1 MEQILTLAAS
11 LEPGKPTSISN
22 EDILPPGKSRTYR
35 FITYLVLGS
44 FLWSTI
50 LPSVAMDAVSL
61 EESRRSKRITVDA
74 LVWLRDRE
82 EKREVALHHKQQD
95 CLEALT
101 KEISATLG
109 GKYGISD
116 RPATEE
122 ERQIMLQSIVKT
134 RREFKNKLN
143 IINDFYFSYD
153 QPTCWGKVDNDLS
166 FSSHMAVVAAA
177 DGLSWG
183 LLNYEGNRSVELTKR
198 LVVNLAESRDQ
209 PALVEA
215 LNPAV
220 SMAIK
225 NMVGEVHA
233 SRQSIKDRGLLGKF
247 QPKDWDYLTGLSSYI
262 LNTSLSFVSVTLKK
276 KDRAP
281 EERHE
286 GIEGLY
292 AITRDLPAGDGAV
305 IIEYKHPGGLVD
317 RYKGEVV
324 EEDDDEAEK
333 IISSSKIKMHPRV
346 GASTPPTV
354 LGTRPEHYAE
364 WVRAT
369 RDWVENQ
376 EALELFDVTFTDKKG
391 VSHVLKLMEIEDY
404 SPLTAEVGYKT
415 SPDKKETALF
425 IKKLLKGVPIEGD
438 LSLMMP
444 HVLIPEF
451 SLEKGSREKK
461 ILRSGGELYY
471 PAIFLHTYFR
481 PAIQGISGLEDLEGE
496 EIFED
501 VKEVILEQNNPIGN
515 KTYEVRAEGE
525 YSEDQ
530 LFVKDIF
537 KIHSKRAESSP
548 YLWRDGAEDRGR
560 EQALYLTRTVKAF
573 QQEKG
578 DDEGGIIKGW
588 IRYTSPTPLRLT
600 ATVREG
606 YGMSGV
612 SGVFQNIHGRWCL
625 LNINNYRPHEPSS
638 HYNWNIEAVTA
649 PGDLKKSQ
657 FLLDIDHAQEILDLS
672 RVKLV
677 LSAPFASEETH
688 EFRGKNVPK
697 SIPAFAILESAFYPP
712 FPLPASLVNLTLT
725 GPSSAPLSLNS
736 GQAREIG
743 SLRLLRTLR
752 LQNVTISDTD
762 LAISLRQALQHVTL
776 NAVQSLGKETVRRL
790 IALRTVSYPP
800 LQTLILSDRL
810 HFTDLFY
817 GEHPYPTQAL
827 TRDMS
832 VFLDQESNTPDRA
845 LELGNRFKVSDTS
858 KAKKYYRIAACQG
871 NTAPSKEGAYQLA
884 MLIKPSN
891 KKEALTFFDRAAE
904 ANGRGHP
911 LAAFEAA
918 KIHQDGSTIPSIP
931 QDTAR
936 AKTLFRA
943 AADHAVARSAEQ
955 REATLLLGDLLR
967 KSDSASE
974 KSQART
980 YYENLDDWHISDL
993 SDPFKGKALLAHGQM
1008 LLNGEGG
1015 SVGYMTAIR
1024 KLDASRAFRNV
1035 PAQASQDWARAN
1047 FEVARDLWISEQR
1060 RKERKDRILGLITD
1074 DVIRLYYPAKAI
1086 QGALLAEGYYTPDQ
1100 ADGHILLAHI
1110 DKAVKIFEGV
1120 LAHRLSEKS
1129 PNVLPF
1135 CHYWLGRLKRADI
1148 SISTPDLEGWSGYPY
1163 YPQTINTHTDRPQ
1176 ALDYTLKVIRSTES
1190 GSASANALSRQDQEL
1205 SKLWFGNLL
1214 WEIYKGSSDNTLL
1227 RRALMVSANH
1237 VWNIENN
1244 TQDTDTKAKALEIG
1258 LKMDGALKAS
1268 GLGSIKSFPKQADT
1282 EEDDLVKKSQDEQ
1295 DKQIAEAQARA
1306 AAEYALF

>member
-22 EDILPPGKSRTYR
+22 EDILPPGKSRTHR
-35 FITYLVLGS
+35 FITCLVLGS

-50 LPSVAMDAVSL
+50 VPSMAMDSDFRDIKPSSL
-61 EESRRSKRITVDA
+61 GA
-74 LVWLRDRE
+74 LEWIQHLE
-82 EKREVALHHKQQD
+82 EKRDSAIGRQNY
-95 CLEALT
+95 LEAVT
-101 KEISATLG
+101 KEISATIA
-109 GKYGISD
+109 GKYGLSD
-116 RPATEE
+116 RQATPE
-122 ERQIMLQSIVKT
+122 EREIILKSIVKT
-134 RREFKNKLN
+134 RQSHVDQLN
-143 IINDFYFSYD
+143 IINDLYFAYNQPGCWQKTDTD
-153 QPTCWGKVDNDLS
+153 QG
-166 FSSHMAVVAAA
+166 FSSHMGVVAAT

-183 LLNYEGNRSVELTKR
+183 LLSHEVAVQKAKLFVGSLKHCDPAEKTIQMPLVSKAIKDMVIGIHAARQSDKERSLLQKLQPTDWNYLASLSPDILE
-198 LVVNLAESRDQ
+198 LAETPWSTPFQGKGLESRT
-209 PALVEA
+209 
-215 LNPAV
+215 N
-220 SMAIK
+220 
-225 NMVGEVHA
+225 H
-233 SRQSIKDRGLLGKF
+233 RH
-247 QPKDWDYLTGLSSYI
+247 PKGAYT
-262 LNTSLSFVSVTLKK
+262 
-276 KDRAP
+276 
-281 EERHE
+281 
-286 GIEGLY
+286 
-292 AITRDLPAGDGAV
+292 ITRAQP
-305 IIEYKHPGGLVD
+305 
-317 RYKGEVV
+317 
-324 EEDDDEAEK
+324 EEDDDETISVTVRLVRDNGTSETFKARATKAEK
-333 IISSSKIKMHPRV
+333 PDFRRRPGRAEVSEPALV
-346 GASTPPTV
+346 GTSYS
-354 LGTRPEHYAE
+354 R
-364 WVRAT
+364 WVRDA
-369 RDWVENQ
+369 RAWVENH
-376 EALELFDVTFTDKKG
+376 EARELFDVDFDDEEG
-391 VSHVLKLMEIEDY
+391 VPTPLKLALEDSAY
-404 SPLTAEVGYKT
+404 IPLETEVGINDSEKSKT
-415 SPDKKETALF
+415 TLFVRMLLNKTRLEDEVALEIPHAEISSIEEPRETR
-425 IKKLLKGVPIEGD
+425 IVRRGD
-438 LSLMMP
+438 
-444 HVLIPEF
+444 V
-451 SLEKGSREKK
+451 
-461 ILRSGGELYY
+461 LYY
-471 PAIFLHTYFR
+471 PRLFKKTYLR
-481 PAIQGISGLEDLEGE
+481 PSISGVVEDSRFDREQLLYAQKMICQE
-496 EIFED
+496 EQQI
-501 VKEVILEQNNPIGN
+501 NNG
-515 KTYEVRAEGE
+515 TYEVRVDRD
-525 YSEDQ
+525 YTQED
-530 LFVKDIF
+530 LFTNGNDFTISQPLE
-537 KIHSKRAESSP
+537 ILDSP
-548 YLWRDGAEDRGR
+548 YLWGSGAEEGVS
-560 EQALYLTRTVKAF
+560 LYLTRTIKAI
-573 QQEKG
+573 QMENRPYHS
-578 DDEGGIIKGW
+578 ERIKGW
-588 IRYTSPTPLRLT
+588 IRYTAPTSLRVKVNILPISVVRSSPL
-600 ATVREG
+600 
-606 YGMSGV
+606 
-612 SGVFQNIHGRWCL
+612 GVFENIQGRWVL
-625 LNINNYRPHEPSS
+625 LNKDNYKPAENGS
-638 HYNWNIEAVTA
+638 HYRWDIQEIVV
-649 PGDLKKSQ
+649 PGDTKKSQ
-657 FLLDIDHAQEILDLS
+657 FLLDMNHAKSVFDGSDLS
-672 RVKLV
+672 QVKLV
-677 LSAPFASEETH
+677 LSAPFASEEPD

-697 SIPAFAILESAFYPP
+697 CIPAFAILESAFYPP

-725 GPSSAPLSLNS
+725 GPSSSPLSLNS

-810 HFTDLFY
+810 YFTDLFY

-827 TRDMS
+827 TRDMG

-845 LELGNRFKVSDTS
+845 LAIGNRFKVSDTS

-871 NTAPSKEGAYQLA
+871 NTVPSKEGAYQLA
-884 MLIKPSN
+884 MLIKPSD

-904 ANGRGHP
+904 ANGREHP

-936 AKTLFRA
+936 AKILFRA

-967 KSDSASE
+967 KSDSAPE

-1035 PAQASQDWARAN
+1035 PAQASQDWARAT
-1047 FEVARDLWISEQR
+1047 FEVARDLWIPEQR

-1110 DKAVKIFEGV
+1110 NKAVEIFEGV

-1282 EEDDLVKKSQDEQ
+1282 EEDDLVEKSQDEQ

-1306 AAEYALF
+1306 AAEYAGFE